1 FNDLKRAYFNWR
13 DGLKQSGLGRDPE
26 PGEVA
31 VDPVW
36 YAARQ
41 LLTCRTMRH
50 VQEPSAPAGEKYK
63 RPPFCEQLFSLF
75 GHTPRD
81 RGQLVSAGGH
91 GPDQTSSGD
100 DPQTPQDSSDE
111 LVRSRTVGQSSK
123 RTSREHS
130 VCSPIK
136 KKSTKTPSLD
146 ESLDALDSIIKD
158 ASECKSRRIIEA
170 EEMAKVHQILKEDG
184 YSESDIFFAQA
195 VNLCTDRLHRRAF
208 LNMETKEGRFN
219 YIKVSWD

>member
-1 FNDLKRAYFNWR
+1 M
-13 DGLKQSGLGRDPE
+13 KQSGLGRDPE

-36 YAARQ
+36 YAAR
-41 LLTCRTMRH
+41 H
-50 VQEPSAPAGEKYK
+50 GEPSAPAGEKYK

-195 VNLCTDRLHRRAF
+195 VNLCADRLHRRAF

-219 YIKVSWD
+219 YIKVSWDVMTLKSK